1 MPIVNGPSP
10 LATYLQPLG
19 LISRPWAWSVGP
31 VDHWTGGL
39 LLQLSPARPCVA
51 QPGPTVQRLS
61 RREVCRFSPF
71 VNLAH
76 RLNPEPLLV
85 WPCGLSPRFAWGTP
99 LSTISPLPLTCTPIR
114 PIMMGMAHSR
124 AQPGKTMP
132 DNSLIDAQDRKP
144 VVERKGHRSLR
155 SEPECGQYHEG

>member
-1 MPIVNGPSP
+1 MFGRAGYPQDSHGARLCPQ
-10 LATYLQPLG
+10 Y
-19 LISRPWAWSVGP
+19 
-31 VDHWTGGL
+31 
-39 LLQLSPARPCVA
+39 PAA
-51 QPGPTVQRLS
+51 
-61 RREVCRFSPF
+61 
-71 VNLAH
+71 
-76 RLNPEPLLV
+76 
-85 WPCGLSPRFAWGTP
+85 
-99 LSTISPLPLTCTPIR
+99 LPLTCTPIR